1 MLEVARS
8 RYLDYFRST
17 LDSLKADGRDVYAE
31 ICLDLAHREVRD
43 PLYRLYVVDILE
55 RFPSGS
61 SSVIECNVD
70 PIELPPHYATPR
82 FTDRM
87 ERSGVFLRPSIVQR
101 IIDSFLDQQ
110 MDIRRESTAWA
121 ARRIHWNNPLG

>member
-70 PIELPPHYATPR
+70 PIELPPIT
-82 FTDRM
+82 
-87 ERSGVFLRPSIVQR
+87 L
-101 IIDSFLDQQ
+101 
-110 MDIRRESTAWA
+110 
-121 ARRIHWNNPLG
+121 PLGSPIAWNAVEFFCDPALFSESLILSWISRWISD